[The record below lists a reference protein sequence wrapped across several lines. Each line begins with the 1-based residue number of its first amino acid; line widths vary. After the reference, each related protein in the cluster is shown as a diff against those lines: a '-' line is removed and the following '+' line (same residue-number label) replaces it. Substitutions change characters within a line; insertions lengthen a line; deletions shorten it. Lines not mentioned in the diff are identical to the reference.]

1 MEDIMRLTGLILAT
15 VGFATPATA
24 EFVMVSPPATD
35 AAATPAAPSTAP
47 MRPKPRP
54 KIRPAAPDP
63 ALVGFGDRVPLRFA
77 VRQIVPA
84 RFQVAFG
91 ETVDRDASVDWKGGK
106 AWRPTLSDALRPL
119 GLTASV
125 VGAAV
130 TIEPVPTPR

>member
-15 VGFATPATA
+15 VGFVTPATA
-24 EFVMVSPPATD
+24 EFVMVSPPAT
-35 AAATPAAPSTAP
+35 PAAPSTAP
-47 MRPKPRP
+47 MRPKPHP

>member
-1 MEDIMRLTGLILAT
+1 MRLTCLIVAT
-15 VGFATPATA
+15 VGLATPGNA
-24 EFVMVSPPATD
+24 EFVMVSPSAPE
-35 AAATPAAPSTAP
+35 AAATPAAPSTPP
-47 MRPKPRP
+47 MRSKPHP
-54 KIRPAAPDP
+54 KIRPAAPDL

-77 VRQIVPA
+77 VRQIVPS
-84 RFQVAFG
+84 RFLIAFG